1 MSLAERRS
9 DDRSLHEAFDAARA
23 SASAPSSLPSPS
35 SISPVRRTLVLAV
48 TALVVVASAFEI
60 VRDGDHWPL
69 SSYSMFAE
77 LRTSEVRLKRLVGVH
92 DGREVDLVVPLHLAP
107 FHEARL
113 MTAFRRLGRRDDG
126 PRLRRDA
133 LAACLARYDELRRTS
148 AHDGPEL
155 DGLRFYEVTWPL
167 ASGAANRDE
176 PTRRLIAEVGR

>member
-1 MSLAERRS
+1 MPFAERRS
-9 DDRSLHEAFDAARA
+9 DDTPLQDALDAEVA
-23 SASAPSSLPSPS
+23 SADRP
-35 SISPVRRTLVLAV
+35 SISRARRALVLAV
-48 TALVVVASAFEI
+48 TACALVGSLFEI

-77 LRTSEVRLKRLVGVH
+77 LRAADVRLKRLVGVH
-92 DGREVDLVVPLHLAP
+92 DGREVELVVPLHLAP

-133 LAACLARYDELRRTS
+133 LGALLARYDELRRVG
-148 AHDGPEL
+148 AHDGPRL
-155 DGLRFYEVTWPL
+155 DALRFYELTWPL
-167 ASGAANRDE
+167 ASRAANRDE